1 MSGTSRPPTSPLD
14 VETPRERA
22 RAVRD
27 MFSAIAPRYD
37 LLNHI
42 LSLNIDRAWRRRAVA
57 RLNWR
62 ARPDGLFLDAC
73 CGTYDLALEL
83 AGRSDF
89 RGRVIAFDFSLAM
102 LKEGRDKISHHGVSP
117 LCADALRLPLPPQ
130 TFDGALIAFGL
141 RNLVSIDAGLEELK
155 RVLRRGG
162 GLVILDFSMPKHAP
176 LRWLYRLYFT
186 RLLPVVGRW
195 ISKHSHAYS
204 YLPESVM
211 GFPQPGML
219 ARRLEDAGFSGVDWR
234 PLTGGIACLWWA
246 EA

>member
-1 MSGTSRPPTSPLD
+1 
-14 VETPRERA
+14 
-22 RAVRD
+22 

-37 LLNHI
+37 LLNHL
-42 LSLNIDRAWRRRAVA
+42 LSLNIDRAWRRQAVA

-83 AGRSDF
+83 AGRPDF
-89 RGRVIAFDFSLAM
+89 YGRVIAFDFSLAM
-102 LKEGRDKISHHGVSP
+102 LKEGRDKISRHEVTP
-117 LCADALRLPLPPQ
+117 LCADALNLPLAPQ
-130 TFDGALIAFGL
+130 GFDGALIAFGL
-141 RNLVSIDAGLEELK
+141 RNLVSIDAGLEEMR

-162 GLVILDFSMPKHAP
+162 GLVILDFSMPRRAP

-186 RLLPVVGRW
+186 RLLPVIGRW

-211 GFPQPGML
+211 GFPQPAML
-219 ARRLEDAGFSGVDWR
+219 ARRMEDAGFNSVDWR
-234 PLTGGIACLWWA
+234 PLTGGIACVWWG